1 VRVPAELNLNEDPD
15 ARETA
20 GSPRV
25 DDVGG
30 NADETDDRLADGFG
44 SLESDGE
51 QAADAPTGLPP
62 EARSE
67 DENED
72 RPGDLFAG

>member
-1 VRVPAELNLNEDPD
+1 MPSELNLNEDPD
-15 ARETA
+15 GRETG

-30 NADETDDRLADGFG
+30 SADEADDRLADGFG
-44 SLESDGE
+44 SLDSERE
-51 QAADAPTGLPP
+51 PAADAPTGLPP